1 MRAVRCALIALTI
14 ALPVSAQTPAQLAQ
28 VDTLRTELVR
38 TCGFAKGA
46 DTQLTKA
53 LDADSTADAQRT
65 ELVRSR
71 GFIRGSITQCA
82 KTLAILDALLGNVT
96 PTPEPPDTVTPEP
109 PDTVTPEPPDT
120 VTPEPDVVEDFS
132 TYTSTTNMLSDPR
145 GIYLTFEDFRTN
157 RITLDTSI
165 GYGSSDRS
173 MRYDYPSGTGTDYT
187 ISRSLPIPGGA
198 QEVWVEA
205 IVRFSPNFSIAGNG
219 QQAGN
224 ALKTLHV
231 GVRGVA
237 GRFGLNFEGSS
248 MRAEGPNDDYD
259 DLYISGGPSVSSVM
273 DGQWHILRYHVR
285 LGATDFHEY
294 WVDGMHRGSQTGRT
308 AASSLVAV
316 ALAKNLNKLA
326 PNAQSLWWGKVSV
339 WTQNPG
345 W

>member
-1 MRAVRCALIALTI
+1 MRAVWCALIALTI
-14 ALPVSAQTPAQLAQ
+14 ALPAAAQTPAQLAQ

-109 PDTVTPEPPDT
+109 DL
-120 VTPEPDVVEDFS
+120 VEDFS
-132 TYTSTTNMLSDPR
+132 TYTSTSNLISNPR
-145 GIYLTFEDFRTN
+145 GVYNIVEDFRTD

-259 DLYISGGPSVSSVM
+259 GLYISGGPSASSVM

-308 AASSLVAV
+308 AASSLIAV
-316 ALAKNLNKLA
+316 SLAKNLNKLA